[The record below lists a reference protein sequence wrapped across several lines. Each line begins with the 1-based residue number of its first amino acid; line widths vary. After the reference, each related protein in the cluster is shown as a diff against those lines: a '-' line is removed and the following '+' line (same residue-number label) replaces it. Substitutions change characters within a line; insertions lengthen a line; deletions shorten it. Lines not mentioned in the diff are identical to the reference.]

1 MPKNNKTKF
10 KFICPIFRVE
20 VILYLGDKK
29 QLKVYSLDYSINKD
43 SLAECLLYSDK
54 DDTPLGLVVWVK
66 DEVDYYSMVHETLH
80 LVKRIFELK
89 NIPFDSENDEMI
101 AYYQGYWVRKF
112 WNKMSKFIKEQ
123 DG

>member
-112 WNKMSKFIKEQ
+112 WNKMGKFIEE
-123 DG
+123 